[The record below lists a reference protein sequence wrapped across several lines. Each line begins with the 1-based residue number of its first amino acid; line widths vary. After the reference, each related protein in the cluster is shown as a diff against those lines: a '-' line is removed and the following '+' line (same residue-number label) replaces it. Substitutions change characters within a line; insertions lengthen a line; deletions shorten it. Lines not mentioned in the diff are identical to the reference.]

1 MSHFIRLNGLDH
13 MEEAHQIRSRLTAL
27 HEMERRL
34 ALTSEELELIETRL
48 SLPRKIAALP

>member
-1 MSHFIRLNGLDH
+1 MSDFTRPTRLD
-13 MEEAHQIRSRLTAL
+13 EAREAHQIRSRLAAL